1 MILDEIYSRAANT
14 LDMVPAGGAASSPI
28 ERANVGEVVGSPKR
42 GGGWAADVVSGAGLT
57 NWSKTTRGVISGT
70 DATGRYA
77 APG

>member
-42 GGGWAADVVSGAGLT
+42 GGGWAADVVVSGVADDVVVDLSMVALDLERLELGY
-57 NWSKTTRGVISGT
+57 R
-70 DATGRYA
+70 
-77 APG
+77 

>member
-42 GGGWAADVVSGAGLT
+42 GGGWAADVVSGVAGDVVVDL
-57 NWSKTTRGVISGT
+57 SMVALDLERRELGY
-70 DATGRYA
+70 R
-77 APG
+77 